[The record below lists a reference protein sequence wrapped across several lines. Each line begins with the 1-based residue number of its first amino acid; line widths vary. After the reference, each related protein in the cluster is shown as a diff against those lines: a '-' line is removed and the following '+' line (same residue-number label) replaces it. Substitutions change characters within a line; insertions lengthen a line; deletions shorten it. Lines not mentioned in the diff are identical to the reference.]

1 MLICL
6 CVILFYYYFLEI
18 CLFSKERQKPM
29 DLDGREAGE
38 DLGGV
43 GGEETIIGTYYTE
56 KIKF

>member
-1 MLICL
+1 
-6 CVILFYYYFLEI
+6 
-18 CLFSKERQKPM
+18 M